1 MWFQFSPWS
10 EKNSQG
16 QGKDSQFLNKSEK
29 LFHVVKVIEKVRE
42 SVSEVKFLAHKIQVK
57 TEKRLK

>member
-10 EKNSQG
+10 DKNFQG

-29 LFHVVKVIEKVRE
+29 LFQVVKVSEKVRE
-42 SVSEVKFLAHKIQVK
+42 SVSELKFLAHKIQLK
-57 TEKRLK
+57 TERGLK